1 MLVQE
6 RFLIYNPV
14 LCYKHYKKIKQT
26 TSPNNRNGRF
36 EIPKVQGHVEGN
48 KTIITNFRAICS
60 TLRREPEHL
69 LKFLQHEL
77 ATPGNIQDT
86 RLILNRKLSSSLI
99 NEKLEKYVKD
109 FVLCPECKK
118 PDTQLRKDER
128 ITTIKCMAC
137 GAKQP
142 IKTRI

>member
-1 MLVQE
+1 MNQ
-6 RFLIYNPV
+6 
-14 LCYKHYKKIKQT
+14 YKELLSKAYKQIPESEK
-26 TSPNNRNGRF
+26 SSERF